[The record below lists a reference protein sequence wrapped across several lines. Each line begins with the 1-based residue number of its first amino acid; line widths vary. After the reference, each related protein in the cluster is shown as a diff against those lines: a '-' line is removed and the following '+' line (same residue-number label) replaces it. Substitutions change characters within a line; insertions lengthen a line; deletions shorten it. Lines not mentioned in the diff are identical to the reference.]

1 MREKRVTV
9 SKVIGVEPSEPFHSG
24 HRATGFGDFL
34 AGVWSPFDPVLPH
47 NACFPAFWNGGV
59 SSMPL
64 YVGSM

>member
-9 SKVIGVEPSEPFHSG
+9 SRVIRVEPFELLHSRN
-24 HRATGFGDFL
+24 RATGFGDFL
-34 AGVWSPFDPVLPH
+34 AGVWSPFDPVLSH